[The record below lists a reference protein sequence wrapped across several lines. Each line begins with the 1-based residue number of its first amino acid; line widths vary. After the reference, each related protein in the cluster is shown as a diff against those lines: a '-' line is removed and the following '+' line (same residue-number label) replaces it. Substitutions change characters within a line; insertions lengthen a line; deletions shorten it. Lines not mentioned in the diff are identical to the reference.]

1 MVPDLPHRSGFT
13 PRPIERLTIRSR
25 PHTITDIECCHFL
38 RTPSRE
44 FTNQHP
50 TVEQRLWTEAGKYE
64 APFPA
69 RPDTSYNSNIW
80 RNFRKQFGLNFS
92 AEGRKVTD
100 IIAAMYPLNIPA
112 PSNVGDNSF
121 EKYIKETKLFQD
133 EKRKN
138 LAIRRTKTEVNEFKQ
153 LKYKSDGR
161 HPPINDKG
169 NILPPENYKKYAQR
183 FVPVPSPPPSPPPVG
198 QKTDLFGQRYVPRSQ
213 PVLWKLSYKLNHPE
227 YQKLK
232 EEVKKKREILEKN
245 KKENNSMPRV
255 LPSPLL
261 SASPTQLTL

>member
-1 MVPDLPHRSGFT
+1 MALDKAAMRLSIKERENLMVPDLPHRSGFT

-169 NILPPENYKKYAQR
+169 KSLMMFFNWLQFLQLIVFNYNL
-183 FVPVPSPPPSPPPVG
+183 VC
-198 QKTDLFGQRYVPRSQ
+198 
-213 PVLWKLSYKLNHPE
+213 
-227 YQKLK
+227 
-232 EEVKKKREILEKN
+232 
-245 KKENNSMPRV
+245 NNTCFYTFFN
-255 LPSPLL
+255 
-261 SASPTQLTL
+261 TQLFSLIKPNDLIAGYT